1 MKQVEFMGF
10 KCNVDINQTYANGR
24 KAIILTDVVDG
35 DSVAYA
41 TINVEEA
48 ILLPEQVIIKNYSE
62 NEGILDVLVKAKII
76 SEPIG
81 SIKIGAWVSAP
92 ICVILN

>member
-24 KAIILTDVVDG
+24 KAIILTDAVDG
-35 DSVAYA
+35 DGVAYA
-41 TINVEEA
+41 TINVEGA
-48 ILLPEQVIIKNYSE
+48 LLLPDQVIIKNYSE
-62 NEGILDVLVKAKII
+62 NEGILDVLIAAKII

-81 SIKIGAWVSAP
+81 SIKISDWIIAP